1 MSVRG
6 SPASAPHPGLQ
17 VLLRAEDQPRREALA
32 SMLRAAGHSTSE
44 SAQRADAILVD
55 LAPGEPA
62 PEEPSLPYVLLS
74 DSRAHAQD
82 ADIPVVLPRG
92 ASARQI
98 DAALRAA
105 AAGLLVRARD
115 RPPLAGFFPA
125 DDDLP
130 PLLTPRELEILAAI
144 GEGLSNKEVARRLG
158 ISTHTVKFHLE
169 AIFAKLHASTRA
181 EAVAKGL
188 RRGLIEA

>member
-1 MSVRG
+1 MSSPSSLPVAALRVVVR
-6 SPASAPHPGLQ
+6 SHDKQ
-17 VLLRAEDQPRREALA
+17 RREVLA
-32 SMLRAAGHSTSE
+32 DTLSAAGHSTGQ
-44 SAQRADAILVD
+44 SAADADAALID
-55 LAPGEPA
+55 LAPGETP
-62 PEEPSLPYVLLS
+62 PEDESLPYVLLS
-74 DSRAHAQD
+74 DSPALARD
-82 ADIPVVLPRG
+82 AEVQAVLPRA
-92 ASARQI
+92 ASARQL

-105 AAGLLVRARD
+105 VAGLLVRPRD
-115 RPPLAGFFPA
+115 RPAAVGFSPA
-125 DDDLP
+125 EDDFP

-158 ISTHTVKFHLE
+158 ISAHTVKFHLE